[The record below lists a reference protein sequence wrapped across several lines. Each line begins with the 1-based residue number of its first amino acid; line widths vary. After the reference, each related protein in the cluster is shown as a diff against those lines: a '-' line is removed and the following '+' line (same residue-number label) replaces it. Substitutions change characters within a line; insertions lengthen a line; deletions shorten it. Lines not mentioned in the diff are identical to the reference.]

1 MFNHIIMSMG
11 KRKTQTISFDV
22 LMQESQKSWTEA
34 EWELYEAVSA
44 DFQKEVHDRKELG
57 ATLNAARKEL
67 ALTQPQLA
75 LKADIQQAEI
85 SRIERGVGNPTATT
99 LFRLT
104 HALGLK
110 MTFLPADKA
119 ESARQ

>member
-1 MFNHIIMSMG
+1 MFKYIIMGMG
-11 KRKTQTISFDV
+11 KKKTQTISFEV

-44 DFQKEVHDRKELG
+44 EFQREVQGRKELG

-110 MTFLPADKA
+110 LAFLPADKP
-119 ESARQ
+119 ETTSH